1 MCRTFMLWAFW
12 FNYPSL
18 SENVHGSCPCGILK
32 NWRWVELEIFSE
44 MKTNDYD
51 VIDWK
56 WAFYRMELFLC
67 MTRRKSCLILSTLY
81 RSSSSIRSRIA
92 SKSLF
97 WQSRKKQSYWAT
109 CQLFNLY
116 REIISTYIPL
126 SKWKNFHSQSAY
138 EEKNC
143 PM

>member
-1 MCRTFMLWAFW
+1 MSLWNFEELTLGRVRNFFKEQLGHLRDQDKW
-12 FNYPSL
+12 L
-18 SENVHGSCPCGILK
+18 WCDWLK
-32 NWRWVELEIFSE
+32 IISTQLKKR
-44 MKTNDYD
+44 
-51 VIDWK
+51 
-56 WAFYRMELFLC
+56 AFYRMGLFLC
-67 MTRRKSCLILSTLY
+67 MTRRKSCLIPSTPY

-109 CQLFNLY
+109 SQLFNLY
-116 REIISTYIPL
+116 REIIFTYIRL

-143 PM
+143 PMSWDTVR